1 MYDSAQVPLDT
12 VSSEKREPQSVRQH
26 LQERANYFEENRKKV
41 LEALETLPKS
51 LLDLQLEELNKVGIY
66 I

>member
-1 MYDSAQVPLDT
+1 MSETAALPLDT
-12 VSSEKREPQSVRQH
+12 VSSEKREPQNVRQY
-26 LQERANYFEENRKKV
+26 LQERANYFEENRNKV
-41 LEALETLPKS
+41 LKALETLPKS